1 MIKPQVR
8 DPAEAKVEQAYVF
21 LEYLAALPAEGDD
34 RLPAIQDLARQLS
47 ISPAKLREQLEVA
60 RALGLVEVRP
70 KTGIRRQGFSFHAAL
85 RVALQYALAT
95 DPASFEQLGTLRNQI
110 EVAFWYPAVRLLQES
125 DKQLLR
131 QLVDQAWQ
139 KLRGTPVQIPHFEH
153 RQLHLAIYSRL
164 ENAFVRGL
172 LESYWDAYEA
182 VGLNVYTDLSYLQM
196 VWTYHEEMVRAVLA
210 GDLDAG
216 YRHVVE
222 HAGLLQDRVELDR
235 FREAVHRASPHPS
248 LEPERSLAR

>member
-1 MIKPQVR
+1 MKAAHREPG
-8 DPAEAKVEQAYVF
+8 EAKVEQAYE
-21 LEYLAALPAEGDD
+21 LLAYLADLPAADGD
-34 RLPAIQDLARQLS
+34 RLPAIQDLARQLA
-47 ISPAKLREQLEVA
+47 ISPAKLREELEVA

-70 KTGIRRQGFSFHAAL
+70 KTGIRRLDFSFRSAL
-85 RVALQYALAT
+85 RVSLRYALAV

-110 EVAFWYPAVRLLQES
+110 EVAFWYPAVRLL
-125 DKQLLR
+125 DDDDRAHLR

-153 RQLHLAIYSRL
+153 RELHLTIYSRL
-164 ENAFVRGL
+164 DNDFVRGL

-182 VGLNVYTDLSYLQM
+182 VGLNVYTDLSYLQR
-196 VWTYHEEMVRAVLA
+196 VWTYHEEMVQAILA
-210 GDLDAG
+210 GAFDAG

-235 FREAVHRASPHPS
+235 FREAVHRASPHPPQ
-248 LEPERSLAR
+248 EAERSLAR

>member
-1 MIKPQVR
+1 MKAANREPG
-8 DPAEAKVEQAYVF
+8 EAKVEQAYE
-21 LEYLAALPAEGDD
+21 LLAHLADLPLADGD
-34 RLPAIQDLARQLS
+34 RLPAIQDLARQLA

-70 KTGIRRQGFSFHAAL
+70 KTGIRRLDFSLRSAL
-85 RVALQYALAT
+85 RVSLRYALAVN
-95 DPASFEQLGTLRNQI
+95 PASFEQLGTLRNQI
-110 EVAFWYPAVRLLQES
+110 EVAFWYPAVRLLDS
-125 DKQLLR
+125 DDQAHLR

-139 KLRGTPVQIPHFEH
+139 KLRGAPVQIPHFEH
-153 RQLHLAIYSRL
+153 RELHLTIYSRPD
-164 ENAFVRGL
+164 NAFVRGL

-196 VWTYHEEMVRAVLA
+196 VWTYHEEMVQAILA
-210 GDLDAG
+210 GDFDAG

-235 FREAVHRASPHPS
+235 FREAVHRALPHPA
-248 LEPERSLAR
+248 EEAERSLAR

>member
-1 MIKPQVR
+1 MK
-8 DPAEAKVEQAYVF
+8 EANREQSEARVEQAYE
-21 LEYLAALPAEGDD
+21 LLAYLAAFPLADGD
-34 RLPAIQDLARQLS
+34 RLPAIQDLARQLA

-70 KTGIRRQGFSFHAAL
+70 KTGIRRLDFSFHSAL
-85 RVALQYALAT
+85 RVSLRYALAVN
-95 DPASFEQLGTLRNQI
+95 PASFEQLGTLRNQI
-110 EVAFWYPAVRLLQES
+110 EVAFWYPAVRLLDGDDQAH
-125 DKQLLR
+125 LR

-153 RQLHLAIYSRL
+153 RQLHLTIYSRL
-164 ENAFVRGL
+164 DNAFVRGL

-196 VWTYHEEMVRAVLA
+196 VWTYHEEMVQAILA
-210 GDLDAG
+210 GNFDAG

-235 FREAVHRASPHPS
+235 FREAVHRASPHPA
-248 LEPERSLAR
+248 EEAERSLAR